1 MKNLLIAILCLLF
14 LIVPWELYDRY
25 STAAVKEYCTIIEEE
40 ILPATVNNDW
50 DTATTSF
57 QSIKKDWEKFKKISE
72 YFINAQII
80 NEADRLVSKTEY
92 FIYTKDM
99 SNAAAIS
106 SELKQTLVY
115 LHENEM
121 LSIGNVL

>member
-1 MKNLLIAILCLLF
+1 MKNLFISILCLMA

-25 STAAVKEYCTIIEEE
+25 STAAINDYCTILEEQ
-40 ILPATVNNDW
+40 ILPSVMENDW
-50 DTATTSF
+50 DSATMTFRSLDE
-57 QSIKKDWEKFKKISE
+57 DWEKFKKISE

-80 NEADRLVSKTEY
+80 NEADRLVSKVEY
-92 FIYTKDM
+92 FITTQDQP
-99 SNAAAIS
+99 NAAAIS
-106 SELKQTLVY
+106 SELRQTLTY

>member
-1 MKNLLIAILCLLF
+1 MKKLLIAVICLLV
-14 LIVPWELYDRY
+14 LIIPWELYDRY
-25 STAAVKEYCTIIEEE
+25 STAAVKGYCTVIEEQ
-40 ILPATVNNDW
+40 ILPATVSNDW
-50 DTATTSF
+50 DTAMTSF

-80 NEADRLVSKTEY
+80 NEADRLVSKVEY
-92 FIYTKDM
+92 FINTKDS

-106 SELKQTLVY
+106 SELKQTLTY

>member
-1 MKNLLIAILCLLF
+1 MKNLLISILCLMA

-25 STAAVKEYCTIIEEE
+25 STAAVNDYSTIIENQ
-40 ILPATVNNDW
+40 ILPAVMDDDW
-50 DTATTSF
+50 DSAIVAF
-57 QSIKKDWEKFKKISE
+57 RSIDEDWEKFKKISE

-80 NEADRLVSKTEY
+80 NEADSLVSKAEY
-92 FIYTKDM
+92 FITTKDK

-106 SELKQTLVY
+106 SELRQTLTY

-121 LSIGNVL
+121 LSFGNVL